1 MSETQNAENEIVVS
15 FEDVKM
21 KDFRAYWKAVAKGDW
36 QGQDAFFAK
45 VVKAWCFEGNPS
57 DAEVYGELE
66 LSQYIT
72 IQNVIKSNANTVAS
86 QYNREQL
93 SNKNER

>member
-1 MSETQNAENEIVVS
+1 MSETQNPENEIIVS

-45 VVKAWCFEGNPS
+45 VVKAWVFEGDPS
-57 DAEVYGELE
+57 DANSYSELE
-66 LSQYIT
+66 LEEYMLTQ
-72 IQNVIKSNANTVAS
+72 QKIKSAS
-86 QYNREQL
+86 ASITQNI
-93 SNKNER
+93 KMMKG

>member
-1 MSETQNAENEIVVS
+1 MNEQQNPENEIIVS
-15 FEDVKM
+15 FDDVKM

-45 VVKAWCFEGNPS
+45 VVKAWTFEGDPS
-57 DAEVYGELE
+57 DAEAYGELE

-72 IQNVIKSNANTVAS
+72 IQKVIKQKANNVAS
-86 QYNREQL
+86 RYNG
-93 SNKNER
+93 K